1 MTVNRLQNEINHGK
15 FLAKEGAGEIWNWET
30 PAGKF
35 RWKRRV
41 MMLTSHIHKEMR
53 VLEIGCGTGY
63 FTKELAK
70 TQSSV
75 VSIDIS
81 PDLIEIAKNE
91 TKEYTNIEYSIQNAE
106 EMEFIEESF
115 DSIIGSSVLHHLD
128 INKALSEIYKVLKK
142 EGSIKFTEPNMLNPQ
157 IFLQKNIPYLKKK
170 LGDSPDETAFIKR
183 RLKKVLQKNGFKNI
197 EITNFD
203 FLHPATPKKLI
214 SLVKKLSEIFE
225 KIPIIKEISGSLYI
239 QAKK

>member
-1 MTVNRLQNEINHGK
+1 MMDNRLQNEIEHGK
-15 FLAKEGAGEIWNWET
+15 YLAKKGAGEIWNWET
-30 PAGKF
+30 PAGKI

-41 MMLTSHIHKEMR
+41 MMLTGHINNEMR

-63 FTKELAK
+63 FTRELAK

-91 TKEYTNIEYSIQNAE
+91 TKEFKNIEYLLQNAE
-106 EMEFIEESF
+106 KMEFEDEHF

-128 INKALSEIYKVLKK
+128 INKALSEIYRVLKNN
-142 EGSIKFTEPNMLNPQ
+142 GIIKFTEPNMLNPQ
-157 IFLQKNIPYLKKK
+157 IALQKNIPFLKKK
-170 LGDSPDETAFIKR
+170 LGDSPNETAFFKLK
-183 RLKKVLQKNGFKNI
+183 LKKLLQKKGFKNV
-197 EITNFD
+197 EVTNFD
-203 FLHPATPKKLI
+203 ILHPSTPKNLI
-214 SLVKKLSEIFE
+214 GLVNSLSKIFE
-225 KIPIIKEISGSLYI
+225 KTPIIKEISGSLYI

>member
-1 MTVNRLQNEINHGK
+1 MTDNRLENEIKHGK

-30 PAGKF
+30 PAGKY

-41 MMLTSHIHKEMR
+41 IMLTSHINKEMK

-70 TQSSV
+70 TQSTV
-75 VSIDIS
+75 ISIDIS

-91 TKEYTNIEYSIQNAE
+91 TKEFANIDYALQNAE
-106 EMEFIEESF
+106 EMEFEQESF
-115 DSIIGSSVLHHLD
+115 DSVIGSSVLHHLD
-128 INKALSEIYKVLKK
+128 INKALSEIYRVLKF
-142 EGSIKFTEPNMLNPQ
+142 GGVIKFTEPNMLNPQ

-183 RLKKVLQKNGFKNI
+183 KLKKVLIDNGFKDI

-203 FLHPATPKKLI
+203 FLHPSTPRNMI
-214 SLVKKLSEIFE
+214 SLVRKLSNVFE
-225 KIPIIKEISGSLYI
+225 KIPVLKEISGSLYI